1 MVALRGW
8 DLGAE
13 REKEGR
19 AFIIIS
25 LVVLFGFKIM
35 YIYYFDK
42 K

>member
-13 REKEGR
+13 KEKEGR
-19 AFIIIS
+19 AFIS